1 MDALLK
7 FLAVVICVA
16 FGFLM
21 LATYCIN
28 KAAEWEKEAQDNDDF
43 DGMA

>member
-1 MDALLK
+1 MDTLLK

-21 LATYCIN
+21 LTTYCVN
-28 KAAEWEKEAQDNDDF
+28 KAAEWEQEAQDDDDF
-43 DGMA
+43 NGMA